1 MIRTAHHVR
10 SVLLVAQD
18 GYVAPRFDMA
28 LEAMLA
34 TEAEGVR
41 QSLILPQSSAEELC
55 HLIMKESVQEVV
67 CGGIEDEFFQYLTW
81 KKVRVLDNVIGP
93 VDWALERWKAGK
105 LQAGDIYYPEESPLL
120 GTRGSDLAI

>member
-1 MIRTAHHVR
+1 MIHTAHHVR

-18 GYVAPRFDMA
+18 GCVAPRFDMA

-34 TEAEGVR
+34 TEVEGMK

-105 LQAGDIYYPEESPLL
+105 LQAGDIFRQESVASPEE
-120 GTRGSDLAI
+120 